1 MLLMAMAA
9 GTGLL
14 LYKFF
19 KLSEGSLLNVCLDM
33 GMCICEHLLKMCPT
47 LLLTY
52 TKATNH
58 WV

>member
-1 MLLMAMAA
+1 MAMAA

-58 WV
+58 

>member
-1 MLLMAMAA
+1 MAA
-9 GTGLL
+9 GTGRL

-19 KLSEGSLLNVCLDM
+19 KLSEGSLSNVCLGM
-33 GMCICEHLLKMCPT
+33 GIRICEHLLKMYPA